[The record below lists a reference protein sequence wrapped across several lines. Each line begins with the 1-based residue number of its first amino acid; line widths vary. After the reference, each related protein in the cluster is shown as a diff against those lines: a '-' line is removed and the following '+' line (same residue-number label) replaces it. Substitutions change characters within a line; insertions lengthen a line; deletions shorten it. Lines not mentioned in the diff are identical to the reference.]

1 MGRYRQDGLRVQVE
15 QRGLQDAEL
24 GATVLAELFFWLE
37 VLGWGR
43 LWQMEPT
50 VETAALLP
58 QMLLV
63 GLEVQVPSG
72 VRSIRLLRVETA
84 DLVMARRVRGLVIL
98 MVAEAEDTLR
108 QLRAVMAAWLLLF
121 GILAGEICFLSCLRL
136 HATGGSLM
144 FLERILRAR
153 SRFQALGEAAAVE
166 AAALI
171 LTVLVG
177 AEVEAAVRLL
187 FSAHL

>member
-1 MGRYRQDGLRVQVE
+1 VQVE
-15 QRGLQDAEL
+15 QRELQDAEL

-50 VETAALLP
+50 VETAAPLP

-72 VRSIRLLRVETA
+72 VRSIRLLKVETA
-84 DLVMARRVRGLVIL
+84 DLVIARVRGLVIL
-98 MVAEAEDTLR
+98 MVAEAEDTIR
-108 QLRAVMAAWLLLF
+108 QLRAVMAARLLLF
-121 GILAGEICFLSCLRL
+121 GIRAGELCFLSCLRL

-171 LTVLVG
+171 ITVLVG
-177 AEVEAAVRLL
+177 VEVEAAVRLL